1 MFLLLGSLKGTAKEL
16 FQIKVNEN
24 SVIYLGIYIG
34 HNKIECHEKNW
45 MRYQRDIKNLLD
57 SWKNRKLTIFGKS
70 CIVNTLAISKLIYA
84 GTILNTP
91 DDEFIRGINRIIFNF
106 I

>member
-1 MFLLLGSLKGTAKEL
+1 MKTQL
-16 FQIKVNEN
+16 
-24 SVIYLGIYIG
+24 YIG

-45 MRYQRDIKNLLD
+45 MSFQRDIKNLLD
-57 SWKNRKLTIFGKS
+57 SWKNRKLTIFGKP

-84 GTILNTP
+84 GTLLNTP